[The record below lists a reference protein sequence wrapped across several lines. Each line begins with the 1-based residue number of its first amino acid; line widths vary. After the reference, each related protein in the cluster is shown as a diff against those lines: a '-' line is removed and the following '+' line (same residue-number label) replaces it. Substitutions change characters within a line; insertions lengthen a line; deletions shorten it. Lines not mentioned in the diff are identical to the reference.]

1 MRQLIVL
8 IAFVVL
14 MATPAFAS
22 PKVTNVTNVTKV
34 TEQSH
39 NAWDYGV
46 FADVVLYEAPNLEL
60 GIHSTYAYEANETR
74 VYVGGKYYFNR
85 ATYQKK

>member
-1 MRQLIVL
+1 MKKLIMV
-8 IAFVVL
+8 VVL
-14 MATPAFAS
+14 MVLSVPAFATV
-22 PKVTNVTNVTKV
+22 KNVTNVTNVTKV
-34 TEQSH
+34 EQHSN
-39 NAWDYGV
+39 NAFDYGV

-60 GIHSTYAYEANETR
+60 GVHSTYAYEDNETR